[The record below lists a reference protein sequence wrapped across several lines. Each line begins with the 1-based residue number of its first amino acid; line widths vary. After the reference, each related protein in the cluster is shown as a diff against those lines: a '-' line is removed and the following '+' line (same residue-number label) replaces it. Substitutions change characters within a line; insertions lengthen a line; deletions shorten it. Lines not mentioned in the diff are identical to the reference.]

1 MAAFFT
7 KELFSGRPESVE
19 ADPLLPE
26 MSINLSGQESFV
38 AGDCHVRHLPVD
50 EHDVKPV

>member
-19 ADPLLPE
+19 ADPCSTEKRKYL
-26 MSINLSGQESFV
+26 
-38 AGDCHVRHLPVD
+38 C
-50 EHDVKPV
+50 

>member
-19 ADPLLPE
+19 ADTCSTKKRKIPLLK
-26 MSINLSGQESFV
+26 
-38 AGDCHVRHLPVD
+38 
-50 EHDVKPV
+50 VK